1 MERSVKA
8 RPAVLRALGAHDP
21 PEEVYIDGEV
31 FHRYDIYKHDS
42 WAATAMYSGPRFGV
56 VCKFNRKQP
65 IGLISTSWLGRFLAH
80 REGFAY
86 TRLADV
92 SGIIRG
98 CGPVRVAGMHWPN
111 AVAHEFMPGH
121 PLGASEQVN
130 DAFFPELLRT
140 LQAVH
145 ARGFAYVDLHK
156 RENIVV
162 GEDGKPP
169 SSIFRSVISP
179 SNAAC
184 SGRSLA
190 RCCAQS
196 RPVSSVK
203 ACEAIEARSTGIL
216 GLADINKRP
225 CGGFVRIGWWPSPL
239 ARGGTGCS
247 RPLGVRG
254 KSGRSASQKLRG
266 ALFFRTDKMLPERA
280 LSTQQPM
287 GPQYG
292 NQQPHQST
300 ENPSREIKTPRPSR
314 SRRFPKAA
322 VDQ

>member
-86 TRLADV
+86 ARLADV

-98 CGPVRVAGMHWPN
+98 CGPVRVAGVHWPN

-130 DAFFPELLRT
+130 DAFFPDLLRT
-140 LQAVH
+140 LQEVH

-156 RENIVV
+156 RENILV
-162 GEDGKPP
+162 GEDGKPYL
-169 SSIFRSVISP
+169 IDFQISYYA
-179 SNAAC
+179 SQ
-184 SGRSLA
+184 RSLVWPI
-190 RCCAQS
+190 S
-196 RPVSSVK
+196 RLVLRLLQKSDLYHLSKHVRRLRPDQLES
-203 ACEAIEARSTGIL
+203 L

-225 CGGFVRIGWWPSPL
+225 WWIRAHRLVAVPFREGRRKL
-239 ARGGTGCS
+239 LTL
-247 RPLGVRG
+247 LGVRG
-254 KSGRSASQKLRG
+254 KSGRSATETF
-266 ALFFRTDKMLPERA
+266 AEHAFRCEQDK
-280 LSTQQPM
+280 
-287 GPQYG
+287 
-292 NQQPHQST
+292 N
-300 ENPSREIKTPRPSR
+300 
-314 SRRFPKAA
+314 AA
-322 VDQ
+322 